1 MILYTQL
8 QAMQLD
14 LRGAQLDVWIDVAAR
29 EMGFL
34 LAETIDAKLSRVRRH
49 AEGAYVEMWD
59 MDGVQ

>member
-29 EMGFL
+29 EMGCL
-34 LAETIDAKLSRVRRH
+34 LAETIDARLCRIKRH
-49 AEGAYVEMWD
+49 AEDAYVEMFD
-59 MDGVQ
+59 AGAQ